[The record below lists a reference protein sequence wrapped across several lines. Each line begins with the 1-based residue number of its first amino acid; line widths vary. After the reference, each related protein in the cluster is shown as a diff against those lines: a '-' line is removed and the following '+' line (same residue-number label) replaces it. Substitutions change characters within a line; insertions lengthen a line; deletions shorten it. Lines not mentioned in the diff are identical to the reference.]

1 MRVFMRNSSAGTIR
15 LLAIAGGITIMNV
28 FYNQPLLADIAGS
41 FQVSATSVS
50 FIPTLTQIGFG
61 VGLLLFVPL
70 GDMVNRQK
78 LIVILLV
85 LVTCALIAAAVSP
98 SHVWLSAAHLSI
110 GLTTVV
116 PPIVVPFAAQIAAPK
131 ERGKAIGTV
140 MSGIFFGILLSRTIS
155 GFIGATLGWRAM
167 YWIASGLMLA
177 LAVLL
182 TRLLPANKPSSQ
194 ISYPQLMQSL
204 AQLIQKQSVLREA
217 SVTGAMLFGVFNAFW
232 TTLVFL
238 LAKPPYHYGSEVA
251 GLFALVGITGSA
263 AAPIVGLLAD
273 KRGSRLTVG
282 LAIAITTVAYGVFWL
297 WGYKLWG
304 LAAGAILLDL
314 GVQAGMVS
322 NQARIYTLLPET
334 YNSRLNTVYM
344 VSYYL
349 GGALGST
356 LGAYGWSLW
365 KWRGVCLVGLL
376 MLVVAFVA
384 YFKGRKHQ
392 YQRVK
397 SQID

>member
-1 MRVFMRNSSAGTIR
+1 MQNRSAGRQNTIW
-15 LLAIAGGITIMNV
+15 LLAIAGGVTIMNV
-28 FYNQPLLADIAGS
+28 FYNQPLLADIARS
-41 FQVSATSVS
+41 FQVSVSSVS
-50 FIPTLTQIGFG
+50 SIPALTQIGFG

-78 LIVILLV
+78 LIVAKLI

-98 SHVWLSAAHLSI
+98 SHIWLSAASLAI

-116 PPIVVPFAAQIAAPK
+116 PPIVVPFAAQISAPL

-155 GFIGATLGWRAM
+155 GFIGATLGWRAV
-167 YWIASGLMLA
+167 YWIAAMLMLV
-177 LAVLL
+177 LAVVLAK
-182 TRLLPANKPSSQ
+182 LLPTNKPSSQ

-204 AQLIQKQSVLREA
+204 PQLIQQQSVLREA

-238 LAKPPYHYGSEVA
+238 LSRPPYHYGSEVA
-251 GLFALVGITGSA
+251 GLFGLVGISGSA
-263 AAPIVGLLAD
+263 AAPMVGSLAD
-273 KRGSRLTVG
+273 KRGPRLTVG
-282 LAIAITTVAYGVFWL
+282 LAIAITVVAYGVFWL
-297 WGYKLWG
+297 WGYQLWG
-304 LAAGAILLDL
+304 LAVGAILLDL

-334 YNSRLNTVYM
+334 YNSRLNTIYM

-356 LGAYGWSLW
+356 LGAYGWSVWQW
-365 KWRGVCLVGLL
+365 KGVCTVGLL
-376 MLVVAFVA
+376 MLVIAFAA
-384 YFKGRKHQ
+384 YFGGRKHHSPR
-392 YQRVK
+392 QRVN
-397 SQID
+397 